1 MSLIFRVDEFF
12 YRSRYDSLLI
22 EYARYLPFGLAVAS
36 TFLQDLHDAHTER
49 VISEMNLERTLR
61 DIFDRGGET
70 VDEEL
75 RSLVIDI
82 YNLHEQLNLNLERM

>member
-1 MSLIFRVDEFF
+1 MRFVFIGKFLF

-36 TFLQDLHDAHTER
+36 TFLQDLHDANTER
-49 VISEMNLERTLR
+49 VRSEMNLERTLR
-61 DIFDRGGET
+61 DIFDRGGDV

-82 YNLHEQLNLNLERM
+82 YNLHEQLNLDLKRM